1 MREVSLSLTQT
12 FFLVAREGTYS
23 AAARM
28 LNLSYQ
34 SVANHVR
41 RLEQLVGERLVVA
54 QRGSKA
60 IKLTAR
66 GVSLYQLLEPEFDVM
81 LARLSSLID
90 KERPVVRVGMPH
102 AIFYYLMP
110 NVLRDFRELH
120 PAVEI
125 ICYER
130 DTALA
135 DLVKE
140 GRLDAFLTER
150 YFGEQAVPQ
159 HMICSYE
166 PALVYPTRWDG
177 PTDEA
182 QIAKWAEGRP
192 FVTHEP
198 GQLLRNVAI
207 DLLTS
212 EGRPPEVAISTSAS
226 SSVMRCVEEGLGF
239 AVIPSW
245 CYTKSNRRVSIQR
258 LPSAPKIP
266 IYFGE
271 ALFLRTNP
279 FVRSLH
285 KLCAKAILAK
295 IAELSEAASEQA

>member
-23 AAARM
+23 AAARL
-28 LNLSYQ
+28 LNISYQ

-81 LARLSSLID
+81 LTRLGNLLD
-90 KERPVVRVGMPH
+90 KERPVVRMGMPH

-110 NVLRDFRELH
+110 SVLRDFRAEY
-120 PAVEI
+120 PNVEI

-130 DTALA
+130 DTSLA

-150 YFGEQAVPQ
+150 YFGDQAVPQ

-166 PALVYPTRWDG
+166 PALVYPASWEG
-177 PTDEA
+177 PANES
-182 QIAKWAEGRP
+182 QIAAWAEDRP

-198 GQLLRNVAI
+198 GQQLRSVAI

-212 EGRPPEVAISTSAS
+212 GDRPPTIAVSTSTS
-226 SSVMRCVEEGLGF
+226 LSVMKCVEEGIGF
-239 AVIPSW
+239 GIIPSW
-245 CYTKSNRRVSIQR
+245 CYSTENSRVAILR
-258 LPSAPKIP
+258 LPSAPRLP

-279 FVRSLH
+279 FVRSLQ
-285 KLCAKAILAK
+285 KLCVRVILAK
-295 IAELSEAASEQA
+295 IAGRTEASNERV